1 MIAYDPLFINS
12 PLGVAKPACVWYFIM
27 RNGGMAMA
35 YQQMLDSAFEKYYT
49 RFRELRATSEENAVT
64 REELFPEGES
74 VIDRDR
80 MHKMLSMNIV
90 RRVGLNRY
98 WLDEKRASDGTGVLR
113 QRIIM
118 IVIAI
123 ILGLTIGILSRMG
136 ILNF

>member
-1 MIAYDPLFINS
+1 
-12 PLGVAKPACVWYFIM
+12 
-27 RNGGMAMA
+27 MA

-49 RFRELRATSEENAVT
+49 RFRELRAISKENAVT

-98 WLDEKRASDGTGVLR
+98 WLDEKRASDGKGVLK